1 MSRVVLVTASADLT
15 ERVRYATG
23 GGFLA
28 LPHGPMPSDP
38 AAFFQLLGGAPAPE
52 VVLLDPGQ
60 AHDQALAL
68 AAGFDRQCPG
78 ITVILVSDLGADIVL
93 PAMRAGI
100 RDILPPTSDPSEIR
114 VVLDRALMTAQAR
127 VPGAAAAA
135 SGAEHVLLPTGR
147 VVSVASPKGGVGK
160 TTVSTNVAVGLAQ
173 AAPRSTV
180 LVDLDVQFGD
190 VASALNLN
198 PEYTLPDMV
207 HGPASRDTM
216 ALKTFLSLHE
226 TGLYVVSGPETPAA
240 ADAVTGEDVT
250 RLLQML
256 ATEFRFVVLDTAPG
270 MSEHTLAALD
280 LTTDLLLVTS
290 MDVPGVRGLR
300 KELDTL
306 TELGMFT
313 DSRHIILNFTD
324 PSGGLTVADVE
335 ATIGTSIDLALPR
348 SPLVVQSVNQGIPLL
363 QSQGKD
369 PMTRGLRQL
378 VERLAPNLSSPPA
391 EGATRRDRARHR
403 RERSG
408 AR

>member
-52 VVLLDPGQ
+52 VVILDPGQ
-60 AHDQALAL
+60 AQDQALAL
-68 AAGFDRQCPG
+68 GAGFDRQCPG
-78 ITVILVSDLGADIVL
+78 IAVILVSDAGSDIVL

-100 RDILPPTSDPSEIR
+100 RDILRPTADPSEIR
-114 VVLDRALMTAQAR
+114 VVLDRALMVAQAR
-127 VPGAAAAA
+127 GTVAA
-135 SGAEHVLLPTGR
+135 SAAGGAEQDLLPTGR

-160 TTVSTNVAVGLAQ
+160 TTVSTNIAVGLAQ

-180 LVDLDVQFGD
+180 LVDLDIQFGD

-216 ALKTFLSLHE
+216 ALKTFLTLHE
-226 TGLYVVSGPETPAA
+226 TGLYVIAGPESPAA
-240 ADAVTGEDVT
+240 ADAVTGEDIT
-250 RLLQML
+250 HLLQML
-256 ATEFRFVVLDTAPG
+256 ATEFRFVVIDTAPG
-270 MSEHTLAALD
+270 MSEYTLAALD
-280 LTTDLLLVTS
+280 QTTDLVLVTS

-300 KELDTL
+300 KELNTL

-313 DSRHIILNFTD
+313 DSRHIVLNFTD
-324 PSGGLTVADVE
+324 PAGGLSVGDVE
-335 ATIGTSIDLALPR
+335 ATIATSIDLALPR
-348 SPLVVQSVNQGIPLL
+348 SPLVLQSVNQGIPLL

-369 PMTRGLRQL
+369 PMTKGLRQL
-378 VERLAPNLSSPPA
+378 VTRLAPNITPPD
-391 EGATRRDRARHR
+391 EQGMTRRDRARHR
-403 RERSG
+403 RERTG